1 LPDDAARKVVRLT
14 DAPTPMILSDAEQAA
29 LSLLRTLDA
38 SGYAFTAPT
47 PETHRRV
54 VARASM
60 RTARD
65 LRGVFGWS
73 LPFDASVVGPEI
85 LELMTRARLLRDT
98 AAGLV
103 SKVRAS
109 CVRGQLFL
117 HSAYPTTSDESV
129 FLGPDSIRF
138 ADFLV
143 AELSAGDGVAR
154 LVDIG
159 AGAGVGGIVAG
170 MTLRDAAIELVDINR
185 SALSLARVNAAH
197 AGVAATTY
205 ESDAVAA
212 VEPGFD
218 VAIANPPFIID
229 ENGPAYRAGGDMHG
243 ARLSLD
249 WTLAAAEKVAP
260 GGRVLLYTGSSIV
273 GGVDGLRRAL
283 EDQLPALGCRLRYRE
298 LDPDIFG
305 DQLDHPGYEE
315 VERIAAIGA
324 VVTRQ

>member
-1 LPDDAARKVVRLT
+1 MPDDAAGARVGVSGHERLN
-14 DAPTPMILSDAEQAA
+14 DAEQAA
-29 LSLLRTLDA
+29 LEILALLEAQDYR
-38 SGYAFTAPT
+38 FTAPT

-60 RTARD
+60 RVARD

-73 LPFDASVVGPEI
+73 LPFDEDVVGPD
-85 LELMTRARLLRDT
+85 LLTLMRRARLLRET
-98 AAGLV
+98 AAGLK

-143 AELSAGDGVAR
+143 AELAEADAGSR

-159 AGAGVGGIVAG
+159 AGAGVGGIIAARA
-170 MTLRDAAIELVDINR
+170 LRDPAVELVDINPV
-185 SALSLARVNAAH
+185 ALGLARVNAQA
-197 AGVAATTY
+197 AGVAVTTY
-205 ESDAVAA
+205 HSDGVAQVA
-212 VEPGFD
+212 DGFD
-218 VAIANPPFIID
+218 IAIANPPFIID
-229 ENGPAYRAGGDMHG
+229 EDGPAYRAGGGMHG
-243 ARLSLD
+243 AELSRD
-249 WTLAAAEKVAP
+249 WTLAAAAKLAD
-260 GGRVLLYTGSSIV
+260 GGRVLLYTGSAI
-273 GGVDGLRRAL
+273 VDGRDSLFESLTER
-283 EDQLPALGCRLRYRE
+283 LPELGCTLRYRE

-305 DQLDHPGYEE
+305 DQLDGPGYED

-324 VVTRQ
+324 VVSKT

>member
-1 LPDDAARKVVRLT
+1 MPDHAVGPPAGLTEPERAALDLLRALDAA
-14 DAPTPMILSDAEQAA
+14 
-29 LSLLRTLDA
+29 
-38 SGYAFTAPT
+38 GYDFTAPT

-60 RTARD
+60 RCAKD

-73 LPFDASVVGPEI
+73 LPFKEDVIGPD
-85 LELMTRARLLRDT
+85 LVALMRAARLLRET
-98 AAGLV
+98 PSGLK

-109 CVRGQLFL
+109 RVRGRLFL

-138 ADFLV
+138 ADFL
-143 AELSAGDGVAR
+143 AAQLEGATGVAR

-170 MTLRDAAIELVDINR
+170 TTLPGAAIELVDINAT
-185 SALSLARVNAAH
+185 ALSLARVNAAH
-197 AGVAATTY
+197 AGVEVATS
-205 ESDAVAA
+205 ESDGVKQ

-229 ENGPAYRAGGDMHG
+229 EDGPAYRAGGGMHG
-243 ARLSLD
+243 AELSRD
-249 WTLAAAEKVAP
+249 WTLDAARGLAP
-260 GGRVLLYTGSSIV
+260 GGRVLLYTGSAI
-273 GGVDGLRRAL
+273 VDGRDQLREAL
-283 EDQLPALGCRLRYRE
+283 EASMPELGCALSYRE

-305 DQLDHPGYEE
+305 DQLDHRGYED

-324 VVTRQ
+324 VVTKG

>member
-1 LPDDAARKVVRLT
+1 
-14 DAPTPMILSDAEQAA
+14 
-29 LSLLRTLDA
+29 
-38 SGYAFTAPT
+38 
-47 PETHRRV
+47 
-54 VARASM
+54 M
-60 RTARD
+60 R
-65 LRGVFGWS
+65 
-73 LPFDASVVGPEI
+73 
-85 LELMTRARLLRDT
+85 RARLLRET

-109 CVRGQLFL
+109 RVRGQLFL

-143 AELSAGDGVAR
+143 AQLSDGDQAAR

-159 AGAGVGGIVAG
+159 AGAGVGGIIAAAALPG
-170 MTLRDAAIELVDINR
+170 AAIELVDINQT
-185 SALSLARVNAAH
+185 ALSLARVNAAH
-197 AGVAATTY
+197 AGIRAVTY
-205 ESDAVAA
+205 ESDAVAGVA
-212 VEPGFD
+212 PGFD

-229 ENGPAYRAGGDMHG
+229 EDGPAYRAGGDMHG

-260 GGRVLLYTGSSIV
+260 GGRVLLYTGSAI
-273 GGVDGLRRAL
+273 VDGRDALLDAL
-283 EDQLPALGCRLRYRE
+283 EDGLPALGCTLSYRE

-305 DQLDHPGYEE
+305 DQLDHRGYED

-324 VVTRQ
+324 VVIKS

>member
-1 LPDDAARKVVRLT
+1 MPDDAAGPKTRLT
-14 DAPTPMILSDAEQAA
+14 AAPLSEPEAAA
-29 LSLLRTLDA
+29 LALLRTLEA
-38 SGYAFTAPT
+38 AGYEFTAPT

-73 LPFDASVVGPEI
+73 LPFDEAVAGPDI
-85 LELMTRARLLRDT
+85 LRLMRDARLLRET
-98 AAGLV
+98 PAGLK

-109 CVRGQLFL
+109 RVRGQLFL

-143 AELSAGDGVAR
+143 AQLGDGQNPVR

-159 AGAGVGGIVAG
+159 AGAGVGGIIAG
-170 MTLRDAAIELVDINR
+170 MAMPGAAVELVDINAA
-185 SALSLARVNAAH
+185 ALSLARVNAAH
-197 AGVAATTY
+197 AGVPVSTY
-205 ESDAVAA
+205 ESDGIKGVA
-212 VEPGFD
+212 PGLD
-218 VAIANPPFIID
+218 IAIANPPFIID
-229 ENGPAYRAGGDMHG
+229 EDGPAYRAGGDMHG
-243 ARLSLD
+243 AELSLD
-249 WTLAAAEKVAP
+249 WTLEAAAKLNP
-260 GGRVLLYTGSSIV
+260 GGRVLLYTGSAIV
-273 GGVDGLRRAL
+273 DGADGLRSAL
-283 EDQLPALGCRLRYRE
+283 DEQVPALGCTLQYRE

-305 DQLDHPGYEE
+305 DQLDHKGYED

-324 VVTRQ
+324 VVTRE